1 MKLHTNNLRRLSLFV
16 SLILLLTGLLP
27 ACNASSSP
35 QTEVTD
41 ALLKAIEKDFAKN
54 EYANGADP
62 KIDGPWHIEY
72 CYGIYD
78 GCVAVMFSLP
88 SCGVHWEDEIA
99 DSISLY
105 RNSLSI
111 LVWKNGSF
119 MSIKEAY
126 DQGMLS
132 KEDVAKIAKI
142 HNNDR
147 YVDLN
152 GN

>member
-62 KIDGPWHIEY
+62 KIDGPWRIEY
-72 CYGIYD
+72 CYGIYS

-88 SCGVHWEDEIA
+88 GSGVLRTVEIA
-99 DSISLY
+99 GSVIHYRSSVSIYVWNDGRFFSLE
-105 RNSLSI
+105 N
-111 LVWKNGSF
+111 
-119 MSIKEAY
+119 AY
-126 DQGMLS
+126 NQGLLS
-132 KEDVAKIAKI
+132 KEDVAQIADL
-142 HNNDR
+142 HNKR
-147 YVDLN
+147 
-152 GN
+152 